1 MPTTLPES
9 QGSSTVEVYAK
20 DKPLSP
26 AALTPLSIQM
36 ATETYRTPD
45 DTAMV
50 WEGKAYVPSI
60 DRCIRDLGR
69 EKVEAMLKMYL
80 IRLNVSTNA
89 SRPLTEGVIES
100 MVPVILD
107 HITSDLDVTIN
118 LADLKI
124 IFDRAMSGYYG
135 KAYGGFGCQDVCGW
149 FDQYN
154 REKMD
159 AIDRIET
166 RRKAEELSRARTNH
180 RGTEVAKMRDATRRY
195 NLDNFKKQLNEQ
207 EEVR

>member
-9 QGSSTVEVYAK
+9 QGSSMVEVYAK

-36 ATETYRTPD
+36 ATEAYRTPD

-107 HITSDLDVTIN
+107 HITRDLDVTIN

-135 KAYGGFGCQDVCGW
+135 KAYGGFGSQDVCSW

-166 RRKAEELSRARTNH
+166 RRKAEELGRARTNH
-180 RGTEVAKMRDATRRY
+180 RGTEMAKMRDAMRQY
-195 NLDNFKKQLNEQ
+195 NLENFKKQLNEQ
-207 EEVR
+207 AD